1 MAGAQAENDRAA
13 DAYVALPGGPG
24 TLVRSQRSSA
34 WRGLESENK
43 ACVLFDYR
51 RLLSGI
57 EEDFRGDGGK
67 SDFRKKEDSQAGS
80 GIRRSG
86 RNRTLYRTIEQRAK
100 KRYCAVDGRR
110 AGFHLRRLIFLFV
123 KTGRSGYHGTIT
135 KERRNV
141 AIAIAERRTLCG
153 DSMIEMMELVMQTL

>member
-1 MAGAQAENDRAA
+1 M
-13 DAYVALPGGPG
+13 
-24 TLVRSQRSSA
+24 
-34 WRGLESENK
+34 
-43 ACVLFDYR
+43 LFDVPTAIIRHLKIFEEMVVGFRKR
-51 RLLSGI
+51 RL
-57 EEDFRGDGGK
+57 
-67 SDFRKKEDSQAGS
+67 QAGS

-100 KRYCAVDGRR
+100 KSTAADGDERGSIY
-110 AGFHLRRLIFLFV
+110 GFFFFV

-153 DSMIEMMELVMQTL
+153 TV